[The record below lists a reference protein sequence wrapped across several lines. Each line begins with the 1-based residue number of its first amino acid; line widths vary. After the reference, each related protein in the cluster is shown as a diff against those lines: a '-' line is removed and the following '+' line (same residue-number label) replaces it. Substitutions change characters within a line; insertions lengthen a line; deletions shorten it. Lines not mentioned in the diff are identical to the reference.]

1 MAHEEAAKAATAA
14 APCKAHAASSAAT
27 VPSTM
32 LPQKADTS
40 VAAEAATGTSV
51 AAPVAAG
58 MPAAMACRCTNGSS
72 ATPCALHMDVLDG
85 MRVDVAPD
93 VSRAAASYFGD
104 AAATPLGGA
113 AVSRSGDA
121 AAATLGSAAASVFC
135 GAAASLFGDAA
146 APPLGGA
153 AASHFGGAAAS
164 PVGGSAASR
173 SGGTAATPLGGAAAS
188 HFGGAAASPFG
199 GAAASRSGGATASPL
214 GVVAA
219 TCISSEADVKSVYRR
234 PVKVEVAR
242 LTAVCGEE
250 RRGEQEFDYGW
261 YMNGDTGGTP
271 EDFARRQHL
280 SDMVKRRSRMFSS
293 Q

>member
-1 MAHEEAAKAATAA
+1 
-14 APCKAHAASSAAT
+14 
-27 VPSTM
+27 M
-32 LPQKADTS
+32 LPEKADTS
-40 VAAEAATGTSV
+40 VAAEAATGTSA
-51 AAPVAAG
+51 AAPVAAR

-72 ATPCALHMDVLDG
+72 ATPCALRMDVLDG

-93 VSRAAASYFGD
+93 ESRAAASGD

-113 AVSRSGDA
+113 AASRSGDA
-121 AAATLGSAAASVFC
+121 AAATLGSAAASVFG
-135 GAAASLFGDAA
+135 GAATSLFGDAA
-146 APPLGGA
+146 ATPLGGA

-173 SGGTAATPLGGAAAS
+173 SGDTAATPLGGAAAS
-188 HFGGAAASPFG
+188 HFGGAAASPLGGAAATPVG
-199 GAAASRSGGATASPL
+199 GAAASRSGGGTASPL

-219 TCISSEADVKSVYRR
+219 TCISSEADVESVHRR

-242 LTAVCGEE
+242 LTADCGGE
-250 RRGEQEFDYGW
+250 RRGEQEVDDWW

-280 SDMVKRRSRMFSS
+280 RDMVKRRSRIFSS